1 MIQGDLKTF
10 VLLIFIIIAI
20 IIVLN
25 IIFRS
30 IFVYMLFNKLKNT
43 GNYSTPHIIII
54 ITVIIAIYLLMY
66 FISKQTIHKSQ
77 TRSRD

>member
-30 IFVYMLFNKLKNT
+30 IFVYILFNKLN
-43 GNYSTPHIIII
+43 GSFSTTQIIGI
-54 ITVIIAIYLLMY
+54 VAVVIAIYLLVS
-66 FISKQTIHKSQ
+66 FFKSKQTVRNSQ
-77 TRSRD
+77 TRVKE